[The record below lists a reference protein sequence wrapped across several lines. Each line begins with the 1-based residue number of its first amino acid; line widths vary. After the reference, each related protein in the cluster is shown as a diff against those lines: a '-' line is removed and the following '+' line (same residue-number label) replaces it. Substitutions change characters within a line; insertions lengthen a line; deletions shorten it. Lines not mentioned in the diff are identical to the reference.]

1 MWFDCWARQAHSS
14 PQMVLFLLCV
24 SSIMPY
30 MKIIESLQPLNI
42 SKPQRY
48 KKMDN
53 SKLNDILEA
62 LKSLLSYVY
71 MQLKKLWSAIND
83 TMRNAKTDAHKSPD
97 EAQDSIF
104 NSRPFLIATL
114 VIFVLLVMNT
124 FSAMRQEEISY
135 SQFLKAVKEDKI
147 AKAVVTERYIS
158 GFFKGE
164 KPQQDGKAFVTIPLW
179 NKELAEQL
187 QQHEVEYVVRSSENW
202 LSTLIFNWI
211 IPIFI
216 FLFIGSW
223 FINRSMGKGRSFLN
237 IGNKARIQQDSQT
250 NITFA
255 DVAGA
260 DDAKQELKEVIEF
273 LKSPEQIQKLG
284 GRMPKGVLLVGSPG
298 TGKTLLARAVSGE
311 AQVPFFNISGSEFIE
326 LFVGV
331 GAARVRELFE
341 QARQKAPCII
351 FIDELDAIG
360 RSRGGNVMIGGHDER
375 EQTLNQLLTEMDG
388 FDTSVGVIVMA
399 ATNRPEILDKALLR
413 SGRFD
418 RQIVVDKP
426 DLHDRIEILKL
437 HVQNLTL
444 SDDIDIT
451 VIAKRTPGLV
461 GADLA
466 NIANEAAIIA
476 TRVGNSKVTM
486 SNFEAA
492 IDRLLTGPEKKNRA
506 LTADEKRRVAYHE
519 AGHAL
524 VAEKVPTGQP
534 VHKISIIPRGIG
546 ALGFTLQ
553 LPVEERFLSTEAELK
568 DQLAILL
575 GGRIAEELVL
585 DSISTGA
592 QNDLE
597 RVGEIARDMVCHL
610 GMSKKLGSLTYG
622 KRQQLQFLAVE
633 EAEQRNYSEETAQLI
648 DTEVKALVDEAQK
661 RAKQI
666 LTSNRK
672 VLDQL
677 AAVLQEKEVITRD
690 EISALLG

>member
-1 MWFDCWARQAHSS
+1 
-14 PQMVLFLLCV
+14 
-24 SSIMPY
+24 
-30 MKIIESLQPLNI
+30 
-42 SKPQRY
+42 
-48 KKMDN
+48 MDN
-53 SKLNDILEA
+53 SKPNGIIDTLV
-62 LKSLLSYVY
+62 SLFGYVFT
-71 MQLKKLWSAIND
+71 QLKKLFQTIY
-83 TMRNAKTDAHKSPD
+83 NALSEPQVDLHKPAD
-97 EAQDSIF
+97 EQKPAGF
-104 NSRPFLIATL
+104 NWRPFGFAAVIVLTL
-114 VIFVLLVMNT
+114 LMLNNL
-124 FSAMRQEEISY
+124 SAMQENEISY
-135 SQFLKAVKEDKI
+135 NQFLKAVKEDKI

-158 GFFKGE
+158 GEFKSE
-164 KPQQDGKAFVTIPLW
+164 KKQEDGKPFVTIPLW

-187 QQHEVEYVVRSSENW
+187 QQHNVDYVVRSSENW
-202 LSTLIFNWI
+202 LSSLIFNWI

-223 FINRSMGKGRSFLN
+223 FINRSMGKGRDFLN
-237 IGNKARIQQDSQT
+237 IGNKARIHEDSQT
-250 NITFA
+250 NVTFS

-311 AQVPFFNISGSEFIE
+311 AHVPFFNISGSEFIE

-360 RSRGGNVMIGGHDER
+360 RSRSGPVMMGGHDER

-399 ATNRPEILDKALLR
+399 ATNRPEILDQALLR

-426 DLHDRIEILKL
+426 DLKDRVEILQL
-437 HVQNLTL
+437 HVKNLTL
-444 SDDIDIT
+444 ADDIDLT

-466 NIANEAAIIA
+466 NIANEAAIMA
-476 TRVGNSKVTM
+476 TRVGHEKITM
-486 SNFEAA
+486 SDFEAA
-492 IDRLLTGPEKKNRA
+492 IDRLLTGPEKKNRV
-506 LTADEKRRVAYHE
+506 LNPEEKRRVAYHE

-524 VAEKVPTGQP
+524 IAEKVPTGQP
-534 VHKISIIPRGIG
+534 VHKISIIPRGMS

-553 LPVEERFLSTEAELK
+553 LPVEEKFLSTEAELK

-575 GGRIAEELVL
+575 GGRLAEELVL
-585 DSISTGA
+585 ISISTGA

-597 RVGEIARDMVCHL
+597 RVSDIARNMVCHL
-610 GMSKKLGSLTYG
+610 GMSRKLGSLTYG
-622 KRQQLQFLAVE
+622 KRQQLQFLNVE
-633 EAEQRNYSEETAQLI
+633 EPEQRNYCEETARII
-648 DTEVKALVDEAQK
+648 DAEVKALVDEAHE
-661 RAKQI
+661 RAWQI
-666 LTSNRK
+666 LTSNRDL
-672 VLDQL
+672 LDKIATL
-677 AAVLQEKEVITRD
+677 LQEKEVIGRE